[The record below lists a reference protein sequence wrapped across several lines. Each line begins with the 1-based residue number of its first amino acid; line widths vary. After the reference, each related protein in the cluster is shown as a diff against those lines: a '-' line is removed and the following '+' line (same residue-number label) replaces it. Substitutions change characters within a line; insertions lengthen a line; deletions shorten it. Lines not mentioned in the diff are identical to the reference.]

1 MRSSTNQDISS
12 VTTLKKN
19 SINRKLNSD
28 MYPFVILAK
37 KEKKRSENRL
47 FSKVLLILL
56 AQH

>member
-37 KEKKRSENRL
+37 KEKKRSENRC
-47 FSKVLLILL
+47 SRKCS
-56 AQH
+56 